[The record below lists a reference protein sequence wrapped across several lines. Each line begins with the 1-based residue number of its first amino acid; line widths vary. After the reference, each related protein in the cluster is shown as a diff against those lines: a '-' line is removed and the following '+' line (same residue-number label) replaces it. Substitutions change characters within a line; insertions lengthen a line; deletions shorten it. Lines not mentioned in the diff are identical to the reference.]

1 MVSGSRDGTRRNAAE
16 FMAEGLRN
24 SFTAHL
30 EKDFPFSRDACLG
43 DENVPKK
50 TGRTPGNGGAKAGP
64 IGSMC
69 SAAPV
74 WFVMDMHDA
83 FRASLCRMSPHGL

>member
-50 TGRTPGNGGAKAGP
+50 PAVLRAMAELKLDRSDQCARPRQS
-64 IGSMC
+64 GSSWTCMM
-69 SAAPV
+69 PFERP
-74 WFVMDMHDA
+74 FVE
-83 FRASLCRMSPHGL
+83 CRLMA